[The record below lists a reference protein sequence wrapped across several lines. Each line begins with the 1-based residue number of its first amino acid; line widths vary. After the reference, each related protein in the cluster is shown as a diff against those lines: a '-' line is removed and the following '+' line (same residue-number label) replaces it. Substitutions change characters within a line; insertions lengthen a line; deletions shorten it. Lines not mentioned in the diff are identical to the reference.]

1 MVLGLKVWE
10 IRVGGNMYTHILHIQ
25 IYAVNKE
32 HQFEVNGPKNTLM
45 F

>member
-10 IRVGGNMYTHILHIQ
+10 VRVGNMYTHILHIQ

-32 HQFEVNGPKNTLM
+32 HQFGVNGPRNTLM